1 MRTIPVNSERA
12 YQVEVGVDWK
22 LALDDWAEGRSK
34 VIVICSEKF
43 QVDTDFQTILIPDGE
58 AGKDLATLQK
68 LFDEFSKSNLG
79 RDALVVA
86 IGGGAVTDAVGFAAA
101 TWLRGIDWLA
111 IPTTLAGMVD
121 ASIGGKTGINHSSG
135 KNLIGAFHSPI
146 SVLVDLSW
154 LLSLTSRDLSAGL
167 AEVVKSGFIKD
178 EKLLELVE
186 LIQSDSSSVKS
197 QGDLWLELIHR
208 SISVK
213 AEVVSIDFKE
223 SFEREILNYGHTLGH
238 AIEKHSN
245 FQLRHGEAVAIG
257 LCFAAELSRVKN
269 NLPQEIVEKH
279 YQLLGK
285 INLPVTYEKSA
296 WNELYELMKSDKKN
310 RASALRFVGLAK
322 IGQCNR
328 IEDAE
333 EQLLRSIYE
342 RICS

>member
-1 MRTIPVNSERA
+1 
-12 YQVEVGVDWK
+12 
-22 LALDDWAEGRSK
+22 
-34 VIVICSEKF
+34 
-43 QVDTDFQTILIPDGE
+43 
-58 AGKDLATLQK
+58 
-68 LFDEFSKSNLG
+68 
-79 RDALVVA
+79 
-86 IGGGAVTDAVGFAAA
+86 
-101 TWLRGIDWLA
+101 
-111 IPTTLAGMVD
+111 
-121 ASIGGKTGINHSSG
+121 
-135 KNLIGAFHSPI
+135 
-146 SVLVDLSW
+146 
-154 LLSLTSRDLSAGL
+154 
-167 AEVVKSGFIKD
+167 
-178 EKLLELVE
+178 
-186 LIQSDSSSVKS
+186 
-197 QGDLWLELIHR
+197 HR

-238 AIEKHSN
+238 AIEKHGN

-269 NLPQEIVEKH
+269 DLPQEIVEKH
-279 YQLLGK
+279 YRLLRRN
-285 INLPVTYEKSA
+285 NLPVTYEKSA